1 MRESHMLKKQHIVL
15 SLCLIACFSATA
27 SPEEESS
34 KLPFASKVTDV
45 SLKKKTSV
53 GDAQSTNAPTLISST
68 NAERPD
74 EFTIGIYLFNVRD
87 VNTGKGTFTSDFCI
101 WSQSTNTGN
110 IISEL
115 QFANAERVVWAV
127 EGAPNVPKLSCIKR
141 CGTGTFRMK
150 WGLHEYPNDSQK
162 LKIAID
168 YTLEDSSKLILKPD
182 LLNSGISKE
191 NIPQGWSFKSF
202 KIEPVSLV
210 LSSNLGD
217 STLGNG
223 RATFP
228 GLEVSLEI
236 ARNDLIE
243 YWSMTIIAYA
253 TVIMMF
259 LSFFIDCTNTSRLGI
274 LGAAFI
280 ACIISLR
287 TSMAVINNFDNRVA
301 WLHFIVIGFITFSVI
316 VTAVL
321 AYLTHHK
328 FDPQKLRNYSMAL
341 GVIAL
346 CFFILTNF
354 LLLRH

>member
-1 MRESHMLKKQHIVL
+1 MLKKQYIVL
-15 SLCLIACFSATA
+15 SLSLIACFSATA

-34 KLPFASKVTDV
+34 KPPFASKVTDV
-45 SLKKKTSV
+45 SLKKKNSV
-53 GDAQSTNAPTLISST
+53 VDVQSTNAPALITST

-115 QFANAERVVWAV
+115 QFANAERVVWSV
-127 EGAPNVPKLSCIKR
+127 EGAPQVPGISCIKR

-150 WGLHEYPNDSQK
+150 WGLHDYPNDSQN

-168 YTLEDSSKLILKPD
+168 YTLEDSSKIILKPD

-191 NIPQGWSFKSF
+191 NLPQGWSFKSF

-217 STLGNG
+217 STLGNA
-223 RATFP
+223 RAAFP

-236 ARNDLIE
+236 SRNESIE

-259 LSFFIDCTNTSRLGI
+259 LSYFIDVTNTSRLGI

-287 TSMAVINNFDNRVA
+287 TSMGTINNFDNRVA

-316 VTAVL
+316 ITAVL
-321 AYLTHHK
+321 AYLLHHK
-328 FDPQKLRNYSMAL
+328 ADPHKLRGYSMAMGIVML
-341 GVIAL
+341 GS
-346 CFFILTNF
+346 FILTNYF
-354 LLLRH
+354 LLRH